1 MYTKKSMGSGQAQAD
16 ISVIEARNLPP
27 KSRAGAC
34 NVYVRFRIGEGF
46 FNWSNS
52 NRVPKVPNPKWD
64 FITTLR
70 VKEKNPARILYVK
83 VMEAKFLS
91 KDESIGEC
99 VVDLDTLPHNET
111 QDMWVPLN
119 NSVVELHLCVTYYPL
134 GRVYAHRIPPTL
146 PTQKLFLDAISPD
159 TVASPPSLRP
169 KIPSPILVPE
179 SNISM
184 NTSILPLTPEQTRA
198 EDLYLQAIQVLK
210 EGLFIKSSDQIR
222 TASDML
228 AESLKVYRL
237 GKAYAMLAYI
247 FYLFDCPELVSK
259 YLGFAEKLDATFP
272 VVAQLRKVL
281 IEEACGRK
289 ELDTPA
295 DRLSMVVVGA
305 TGLSALQTYIGQE
318 MYCKIRVGFFEEE
331 KDSSLSSLI
340 IDNDYSVMWREF
352 FEVTLTKASE
362 RYKFANQF
370 CKIQLYTKTA
380 EASTLIAE
388 TRPLDLFTFVRDT
401 VVDRWVHLVAQGG
414 SQSVQQVR
422 AQPMIRI
429 IFNYQ
434 MGTVTEEE
442 AAELLYSAVYCKD
455 RPMTESLTRKKTTNL
470 NACFKE
476 FPYNTSKDL
485 EPQYS
490 TALTK
495 AARFGHKRMIR
506 ELAELGADING
517 RDKDGFT
524 PLMRALQYDRLYN
537 NTRAIKLLLSLG
549 ADTEME
555 NSKGINCYGYSKSND
570 IWLYLKSLR
579 PTPLYRFTVII
590 CSSCKF
596 VQIPSCTEYGEPRL
610 QVEDCKCL
618 VPQICS
624 FCSSPLSSDSVVHWL
639 SSKNEIGSVHN
650 AFLPR
655 LSDNLK
661 CCLVQCKCCTS
672 FGFAATESAQGL
684 QLCKVAGDDIVCTKH
699 ASDETM
705 VYPLK
710 TSGPLWMIAHHWK
723 GCYLPSSS
731 KISPVILSRQQT
743 ATIGVM
749 LARTPTW
756 VHDPPPPPFQLEQL
770 PGELLQL
777 VLLHLSCEDLAAV
790 ESVSHHLCNISR
802 DEVLW
807 KSKFSQDFFISENGV
822 TCPKDIVTSA
832 PQTPGLFTSSPALD
846 FSWKDLYVDY
856 HMLYYWIRDLLLDE
870 TFNFKYDARICSGNG
885 HVFVDLKL
893 IGKKYIFNLDGDP
906 FSFDN
911 DFTITLEFASI
922 GCMVSATIIA
932 TGQPPEKVLT
942 LNASGQLSLPKNSDL
957 TMEIIRGHTGRI
969 SLRLPLQETALSR
982 WVNPYL
988 SVMVP
993 GYQSFMQ
1000 LKDSVGGSVVLDLF
1014 YYTIDSVFLE
1024 DISR

>member
-1 MYTKKSMGSGQAQAD
+1 MGSGQAQLD
-16 ISVIEARNLPP
+16 ISVIEARNIPP
-27 KSRAGAC
+27 KSKAGTC

-46 FNWSNS
+46 FSWSNS

-64 FITTLR
+64 FVTTLK
-70 VKEKNPARILYVK
+70 VKERSPSRILYAK
-83 VMEAKFLS
+83 VMESKFLS

-99 VVDLDTLPHNET
+99 VVDLDTLPHNEA
-111 QDMWVPLN
+111 QDMWIPLN
-119 NSVVELHLCVTYYPL
+119 TFNNNSVELHLCVTYYPL
-134 GRVYAHRIPPTL
+134 GRVYLPHSISPIL
-146 PTQKLFLDAISPD
+146 PTQISFLAAISPD
-159 TVASPPSLRP
+159 TVASPPSSHL
-169 KIPSPILVPE
+169 KIHSPALVSE
-179 SNISM
+179 NGNT
-184 NTSILPLTPEQTRA
+184 NTSSASLTPEQLRA
-198 EDLYLQAIQVLK
+198 EDLYTQAIQVLK

-222 TASDML
+222 KASDML

-237 GKAYAMLAYI
+237 GKSYAMLAYI

-259 YLGFAEKLDATFP
+259 YLSFAEKLDATFP
-272 VVAQLRKVL
+272 VIAQLRKVL

-289 ELDTPA
+289 ELDTPT
-295 DRLSMVVVGA
+295 DRLSIVVVGA
-305 TGLSALQTYIGQE
+305 TGLSALQMYIGQE
-318 MYCKIRVGFFEEE
+318 IYCKICVGFFEEE
-331 KDSSLSSLI
+331 RDSSLCSVIL
-340 IDNDYSVMWREF
+340 DNDYSVMWREF
-352 FEVTLTKASE
+352 FEISLTKTKAAE

-380 EASTLIAE
+380 ENSTLIAE
-388 TRPLDLFTFVRDT
+388 TRPLDLFTFIRDT
-401 VVDRWVHLVAQGG
+401 VVDRWVHLVPQGVN
-414 SQSVQQVR
+414 QIVQDVR

-442 AAELLYSAVYCKD
+442 AAELLYSAIYCKD
-455 RPMTESLTRKKTTNL
+455 RAMTESLTRKKITNI

-476 FPYNTSKDL
+476 FPYSTSKDL

-490 TALTK
+490 TPLTK

-506 ELAELGADING
+506 ELVELGADVNG

-524 PLMRALQYDRLYN
+524 ALMRALQYDRLYN

-570 IWLYLKSLR
+570 IWLYLKSLK
-579 PTPLYRFTVII
+579 PTPLYRFTVVI

-596 VQIPSCTEYGEPRL
+596 VQIPSCTEHGEPCL
-610 QVEDCKCL
+610 QVDDCKCP
-618 VPQICS
+618 VPQVCS
-624 FCSSPLSSDSVVHWL
+624 FCSLPLSGDSVGRWL

-655 LSDNLK
+655 LPDTLK

-684 QLCKVAGDDIVCTKH
+684 QLCKVEGDDIICTKH

-731 KISPVILSRQQT
+731 MISPVTLSKQQT
-743 ATIGVM
+743 VAIGSM

-756 VHDPPPPPFQLEQL
+756 VHDPTPPPFQLEQL

-790 ESVSHHLCNISR
+790 ESVSHYLRAVSR

-807 KSKFSQDFFISENGV
+807 KSKFSQDFFITERGV
-822 TCPKDIVTSA
+822 ACPKDIVASL
-832 PQTPGLFTSSPALD
+832 PLPELFASSPALD

-870 TFNFKYDARICSGNG
+870 TFNFKYDTRICSGNG

-932 TGQPPEKVLT
+932 TGQPAEKVIT
-942 LNASGQLSLPKNSDL
+942 LNASGQLSLPKNSNIN
-957 TMEIIRGHTGRI
+957 MEIIRAHTGRV

-988 SVMVP
+988 AVMVP

-1000 LKDSVGGSVVLDLF
+1000 LKDNVGGSVVLDLF
-1014 YYTIDSVFLE
+1014 YYTIDSVILE
-1024 DISR
+1024 DSIAR